1 MKKRI
6 FDLTRHDIEAM
17 TRVDFV
23 DCIRRSEG
31 RTMMVENVVA
41 MAPPLDLVSGAE
53 IAAAFGADMITLNCL
68 DLLEPRAEVNGAA
81 DHGSADHFT
90 VTELKQLSGR
100 IIGCN
105 LEPIPAGFTD
115 IKIGRSLTKE
125 TVQKAV
131 ELGLDYVMLTGNPG
145 KMVSQETI
153 LDAISLTR
161 EVSKDIMIIAGKMHG
176 GGVGNDY
183 NLDIIPQFAEAGA
196 DIMMFPAPYTT
207 PGMNPTLAS
216 TIMNTVHE
224 AGMLGLLAIG
234 TSQEGASESFI
245 EKVAFESKGAGA
257 DIVHIGDGGYG
268 GIAIPENIMRMGIT
282 IRGRRHQF
290 KRMANRR

>member
-6 FDLTRHDIEAM
+6 FDLTRHDIENM
-17 TRVDFV
+17 KRSDFIE
-23 DCIRRSEG
+23 CIRLSEG
-31 RTMMVENVVA
+31 RTLMVENVVT
-41 MAPPLDLVSGAE
+41 MAPPLEQVSGAE
-53 IAAAFGADMITLNCL
+53 IAAAFGADMITLNFL
-68 DLLEPRAEVNGAA
+68 DLTEPKVRINAGAEQDGIEPL
-81 DHGSADHFT
+81 SIP
-90 VTELKQLSGR
+90 ELKKLTGR

-105 LEPIPAGFTD
+105 LEPVPSGFTD
-115 IKIGRSLTKE
+115 INAGRSLTKE
-125 TVQKAV
+125 TVEKAV
-131 ELGLDYVMLTGNPG
+131 ELGLNYIMLTGNPG
-145 KMVSQETI
+145 MMVSQETI
-153 LDAISLTR
+153 LDAIALTR